1 VYYAVSDPNPC
12 VNGKAHAQLESAGVV
27 VHRGPCEDE
36 AHELNRPFFKHVMT
50 GRPFVTAKFAMSL
63 DGKIATRAGDSRWIS
78 NEAARQQAH
87 ELRNV
92 TDAILVG
99 AGTVLAD
106 DPRLTTRLSPLSLQK
121 KGSMEETLSDIR
133 HPLRII
139 ADSRGRV
146 SLLARVFDPALPGRT
161 VLATTAAAPT
171 THCAELT
178 ARGVE
183 VWTLPADRQGRV
195 SLPALLD
202 EIGRRGMLTLLVEGG
217 SELLGEFFAE
227 KLVDRVWAFI
237 APLIIGGRNAP
248 GPVGGLGIE
257 ALAQAIRVRRLQ
269 VEMIGPNSSA
279 GSSAPQA
286 IQDLWIQANLEYS
299 EEDQCLQES

>member
-1 VYYAVSDPNPC
+1 
-12 VNGKAHAQLESAGVV
+12 
-27 VHRGPCEDE
+27 
-36 AHELNRPFFKHVMT
+36 
-50 GRPFVTAKFAMSL
+50 
-63 DGKIATRAGDSRWIS
+63 
-78 NEAARQQAH
+78 
-87 ELRNV
+87 
-92 TDAILVG
+92 
-99 AGTVLAD
+99 
-106 DPRLTTRLSPLSLQK
+106 
-121 KGSMEETLSDIR
+121 
-133 HPLRII
+133 
-139 ADSRGRV
+139 
-146 SLLARVFDPALPGRT
+146 